1 MDTLLVIDV
10 GNSNIVLGVYEDDR
24 LLNSWRLATSRDR
37 TADEYGILATQ
48 LLGEELRS
56 SVRGAIVSSVVPPL
70 HYTIRTM
77 VQSCFGIDP
86 VFVEAGIKTGLS
98 IKTENPLE
106 VGADRIVNAVAAHQL
121 YGGTMIVVDFGTAT
135 TFDLVTAKA
144 EYRGGVIAPGLSI
157 SAEALFMRAARLP
170 RVEIRRPAHLVGTN
184 TVASMQSGLFWGYIG
199 LVEGIIQ
206 RIRGEEPAVERVV
219 ATGSFAPLIHAET
232 KSIDVVDLELTLTG
246 LKIIYERNAKGRG
259 RRG

>member
-10 GNSNIVLGVYEDDR
+10 GNSNIVLGVFEEDR

-48 LLGEELRS
+48 LIGEELRR

-70 HYTIRTM
+70 HYTIRSM
-77 VQSCFGIDP
+77 VQGCFSIDP

-106 VGADRIVNAVAAHQL
+106 VGADRIVNAVAANHI

-135 TFDLVTAKA
+135 TFDLVTAKG
-144 EYRGGVIAPGLSI
+144 EYRGGVIAPGLTI
-157 SAEALFMRAARLP
+157 SAEALYTRAARLP
-170 RVEIRRPAHLVGTN
+170 RVEIRKPAHVIGTN
-184 TVASMQSGLFWGYIG
+184 TVASMQAGLYWGYVA

-206 RIRGEEPAVERVV
+206 RIRAEEPAVERVV
-219 ATGSFAPLIHAET
+219 ATGNLAPLIHAET
-232 KSIDVVDLELTLTG
+232 TSIDVVDLELTLTG
-246 LKIIYERNAKGRG
+246 LKLIYERNAKGRG

>member
-10 GNSNIVLGVYEDDR
+10 GNSNIVLGVFEDDR

-48 LLGEELRS
+48 LIGEELRRT
-56 SVRGAIVSSVVPPL
+56 VRGAIVSSVVPPL
-70 HYTIRTM
+70 HYTIRSM
-77 VQSCFGIDP
+77 VQSCFAVDP

-106 VGADRIVNAVAAHQL
+106 VGADRIVNAVAASHI

-135 TFDLVTAKA
+135 TFDLVTAKC
-144 EYRGGVIAPGLSI
+144 EYRGGVIAPGLTI
-157 SAEALFMRAARLP
+157 SAEALYTRAARLP
-170 RVEIRRPAHLVGTN
+170 RVEIRKPSHVVGTN
-184 TVASMQSGLFWGYIG
+184 TVASMQSGLYWGYVG

-206 RIRGEEPAVERVV
+206 RIRTEEPAVERVV
-219 ATGSFAPLIHAET
+219 ATGNLAPLIHSET

-246 LKIIYERNAKGRG
+246 LKLVYERNMKGRG